1 MYGILLYVCIFTYI
15 YHEFMVNVGKYAMHG
30 SYGILWSG
38 KTGKNIKLQLVTKAS
53 FDYVS
58 QRLQLEISFYPQMGP
73 TLLLMI
79 YPELFP

>member
-1 MYGILLYVCIFTYI
+1 MPCMDPMGFYGRKNW
-15 YHEFMVNVGKYAMHG
+15 E
-30 SYGILWSG
+30 
-38 KTGKNIKLQLVTKAS
+38 KTIKLQLVTKAS

-73 TLLLMI
+73 SLLLMI